1 MLPCKFLDR
10 FAWFPAARDEQLTIG
25 RLFMPRVSCRC
36 GEKLQVPADGPER
49 IECPKCGA
57 KIRLRRPTPEE
68 IEAAGD
74 GFVRFHCPCGRRLKV
89 PIKGRPAA
97 GKCPD
102 CGRVVPVPENAWHPS
117 TPGRKSVPGDPE
129 ARTEEMDANDL
140 AALEEWAAP
149 HLANS
154 RRTDKPGEKTTSL
167 LTTLPGPDPVAD
179 TALISKAGP
188 PNSAVKFEAGMR
200 ICPRCKKP
208 IHLGASTCR
217 ACGTPVPRQ

>member
-1 MLPCKFLDR
+1 
-10 FAWFPAARDEQLTIG
+10 
-25 RLFMPRVSCRC
+25 MPRVTCRC
-36 GEKLQVPADGPER
+36 GEKLNVPADAPDR

-89 PIKGRPAA
+89 PTKGRPAA

-102 CGRVVPVPENAWHPS
+102 CGRVVPVPENAWPS
-117 TPGRKSVPGDPE
+117 SKSRPKSVPGDPE
-129 ARTEEMDANDL
+129 ARTEEMDTEDL
-140 AALEEWAAP
+140 ARLEIWAAP
-149 HLANS
+149 HLAHS
-154 RRTDKPGEKTTSL
+154 ARPGNPGAKTTSL
-167 LTTLPGPDPVAD
+167 VPTIPGADNIAD
-179 TALISKAGP
+179 TAFINPSTH
-188 PNSAVKFEAGMR
+188 PNSTVKFEAGMR